1 MKSYNEYMPKKQ
13 EEVLVQAK
21 VDKELHE
28 KVKAVLEKEGWT
40 WHEFVN
46 GLLNKYLDDN
56 HKRRVG

>member
-1 MKSYNEYMPKKQ
+1 MKSYGEYMPPNKQ
-13 EEVLVQAK
+13 EVLVQAK
-21 VDKELHE
+21 VSKEVHQKI
-28 KVKAVLEKEGWT
+28 KVILDKEGWT